1 MRLPPRFERLAAR
14 NPFPPGS
21 VTVGVWLGLNG
32 LVTYGFLAVA
42 ARSVSAD
49 RYSALSALWA
59 LAFLAGPGCFLPL
72 EQEVSRSL
80 AARRARGVG
89 SGPLVRRA
97 ALLGAGFAGVLVIAC
112 AALSGLLVNGLFDGQ
127 VALLFALMLVLVG
140 YGFEHLT
147 RGVLAGNEL
156 FGRYGFL
163 LGGEG
168 LLRLAGALVL
178 AAIGVAT
185 VGPYGIVVGL
195 APYAASGLALFGQH
209 GLTGPGPPAPWR
221 ELSSSLGY
229 LLAGS
234 ILAQTLVNAAP
245 LATQALAG
253 PAQGS
258 AAGRLLN
265 GLVVARVPL
274 FLFQAVQAALLPNLS
289 GLHGAGRDAEFR
301 RGLRRLMGAVVAIG
315 TAATIG
321 AAVIGPWVVRVLFGD
336 KYVLTHRDM
345 FFLALGSAVF
355 MAALALAQALLAL
368 GGQKR
373 AALGWLAGVIAFG
386 LALLIP
392 NPLLLRVEIAYLAG
406 TAVAT
411 LCVAAVLAKPLRMA
425 GSAPK
430 SDIFPPGGVPLVIEP
445 TEL

>member
-1 MRLPPRFERLAAR
+1 M
-14 NPFPPGS
+14 
-21 VTVGVWLGLNG
+21 GVWLGLNG
-32 LVTYGFLAVA
+32 LATYGFLAIA
-42 ARSVSAD
+42 ARSVGAN

-72 EQEVSRSL
+72 EQEVGRSL

-97 ALLGAGFAGVLVIAC
+97 ALAGAVLAGVLVIAVL
-112 AALSGLLVNGLFDGQ
+112 ALSGPLVDGLFDGQ
-127 VALLFALMLVLVG
+127 IALLFALMLVLVG

-147 RGVLAGNEL
+147 RGVLAGNDL

-168 LLRLAGALVL
+168 LLRLAGAVVL

-185 VGPYGIVVGL
+185 VGSFGLLVGL
-195 APYAASGLALFGQH
+195 APYAASGIALFGRS
-209 GLTGPGPPAPWR
+209 GLTGPGPPAPWG

-234 ILAQTLVNAAP
+234 LLAQTLVNAGP

-253 PAQGS
+253 HGEGG
-258 AAGRLLN
+258 AAGRFLA
-265 GLVVARVPL
+265 GLVLARVPL

-289 GLHGAGRDAEFR
+289 GLHGAGRHAEFR
-301 RGLRRLMGAVVAIG
+301 RGLRRLMVAVGAIG
-315 TAATIG
+315 ALATIG
-321 AAVIGPWVVRVLFGD
+321 AAVLGPWAVRLLFGD
-336 KYVLTHRDM
+336 DFRLAHRDM

-368 GGQKR
+368 GGQRR
-373 AALGWLAGVIAFG
+373 AVLGWLSGVGAFA
-386 LALLIP
+386 LALLIHTS
-392 NPLLLRVEIAYLAG
+392 LLLRVEIAYLAG
-406 TAVAT
+406 TAAAA
-411 LCVAAVLAKPLRMA
+411 LCVVALLAKPLRTA

-430 SDIFPPGGVPLVIEP
+430 SDLFPPRSVPLVIEP

>member
-1 MRLPPRFERLAAR
+1 M
-14 NPFPPGS
+14 
-21 VTVGVWLGLNG
+21 
-32 LVTYGFLAVA
+32 
-42 ARSVSAD
+42 
-49 RYSALSALWA
+49 
-59 LAFLAGPGCFLPL
+59 
-72 EQEVSRSL
+72 
-80 AARRARGVG
+80 
-89 SGPLVRRA
+89 
-97 ALLGAGFAGVLVIAC
+97 LGAGFAGVLVIAC
-112 AALSGLLVNGLFDGQ
+112 AALSGPLVSGLFDGQ

-168 LLRLAGALVL
+168 LMRLAGALVL

-195 APYAASGLALFGQH
+195 APYVASGLALFGQH

-355 MAALALAQALLAL
+355 MATLALAQALLAL
-368 GGQKR
+368 GGQRR
-373 AALGWLAGVIAFG
+373 AALGWLVGVIAFG
-386 LALLIP
+386 LALFIP

-411 LCVAAVLAKPLRMA
+411 LCVAALLATPLRMA

-430 SDIFPPGGVPLVIEP
+430 SDIFPPGSVPLVIEP